1 LSSHTQPP
9 PGRRGRRWLNRRV
22 TAALVASIAA
32 GGVAT
37 ASLVADAAVPSF
49 PDNIVV
55 FPDRD
60 FVSVEGYQNHVG
72 ETALLEVT
80 RGGQVIGSAKAVV
93 EEGDVAFEVNHP
105 GGACWGNDTSLKV
118 TPDIRP
124 GDVVRISFNGI
135 DGGETT
141 VANTFVTEDM
151 SLVTGTSGAKDTIV
165 VKGFVGPDVNTAQME
180 QRIINPDLVDTAIG
194 RRDIRALPGP
204 LTPSD
209 KGGYSSSLTFNGDT
223 FTATYVFQN
232 AGDALIASQADL
244 GERAMSWQVEDA
256 DANRQGLTI
265 AEFGE
270 AGGPGMGGCPAGP
283 GDAGA
288 PKPGGASVQ
297 RSADKTSV
305 SVTWT
310 PQDQVPTAEPV
321 TAYSVEAIEQ
331 SESSTGEHVVIGKR
345 TGASATHANIEGLK
359 ADQGYD
365 VEVRSIAGGKMSE
378 AFTVQVPT
386 AAGPGDTTLPSL
398 TADPADTQAVNV
410 ASEIKLASDD
420 PNADIYYTIDGS
432 SVIEGGLPSDTARLY
447 TGPIALSGQ
456 VTLHAVAFDP
466 AGNFTLF
473 QATYK
478 PAETATPV
486 PAPVSAITG
495 TAGMQ
500 SVSLSWAAP
509 EAGVTL
515 YGVQAYV
522 KNAAGEFVQSGE
534 LRETSERTL
543 TINGLTAGTDYF
555 FTVKARNSAGY
566 GEESTKYGPLTPT
579 RVTDTVSI
587 ERATWKS
594 GEFRVR
600 GSGSVVGAIVT
611 IYPAGADGKI
621 DRSRSLGQGQVVAAV
636 PPAIGEFDLRFRN
649 GAAPATNPGRI
660 FVESDGGGVAGPF
673 TVTNG

>member
-1 LSSHTQPP
+1 
-9 PGRRGRRWLNRRV
+9 
-22 TAALVASIAA
+22 VASIAA

-37 ASLVADAAVPSF
+37 ASLVADAAVPTF
-49 PDNIVV
+49 PNNIVV

-80 RGGQVIGSAKAVV
+80 RGTQVIGSAKAVV

-105 GGACWGNDTSLKV
+105 GGACWGQDTALKV

-124 GDVVRISFNGI
+124 GDKVSISFNGI
-135 DGGETT
+135 DGGTTT
-141 VANTFVTEDM
+141 VADAFVTEDM
-151 SLVTGTSGAKDTIV
+151 DLVTGSSGVKDTIV
-165 VKGFVGPDVNTAQME
+165 VTGHYGPSINTAQME

-209 KGGYSSSLTFNGDT
+209 KGGYSSSLTFAGTPEAGGT

-232 AGDALIASQADL
+232 EGDALIASQADL
-244 GERAMSWQVEDA
+244 GERAMSWEVEDA

-288 PKPGGASVQ
+288 PKPGGATVQ
-297 RSADKTSV
+297 RSTDKTSV

-310 PQDQVPTAEPV
+310 PKDQVPTADPV
-321 TAYSVEAIEQ
+321 TAYNVEAIQQ
-331 SESSTGEHVVIGKR
+331 SESAPGERVILGKR
-345 TGASATHANIEGLK
+345 TGASATHVNVDGLK

-378 AFTVQVPT
+378 AFTVQVPSST
-386 AAGPGDTTLPSL
+386 GPTDTTRPSL
-398 TADPADTQAVNV
+398 TAAPADTQAVNI
-410 ASEIKLASDD
+410 ASEIKLTSDD
-420 PNADIYYTIDGS
+420 PDADIYYTIDGS
-432 SVIEGGLPSDTARLY
+432 AAIEANLPSDTARLY
-447 TGPIALSGQ
+447 TGPIALSAR
-456 VTLHAVAFDP
+456 VTLHAVAFDA
-466 AGNFTLF
+466 AGNFTPF
-473 QATYK
+473 QATYEP
-478 PAETATPV
+478 PATSTPA

-500 SVSLSWAAP
+500 SVTLSWAAP
-509 EAGVTL
+509 EPGVTL
-515 YGVQAYV
+515 YGVQAYT
-522 KNAAGEFVQSGE
+522 KNAAGDFVASDA
-534 LRETSERTL
+534 LRETTERTL
-543 TINGLTAGTDYF
+543 TINGLTAETNYF
-555 FTVKARNSAGY
+555 FTVKAKNSAGY
-566 GEESTKYGPLTPT
+566 GDESSKYGPLTPT

-587 ERATWKS
+587 SRATWKA

-600 GSGSVVGAIVT
+600 GAGSVVGAIVT
-611 IYPAGADGKI
+611 IRPVGADGKI
-621 DRSRSLGQGQVVAAV
+621 DRTRSLGQGQVVAAA
-636 PPAIGEFDLRFRN
+636 PPAIGEYDIRLRN

-660 FVESDGGGVAGPF
+660 FIESDGGGVAGPT
-673 TVTNG
+673 TVTAG

>member
-1 LSSHTQPP
+1 VSSHTTLA

-22 TAALVASIAA
+22 TATVVAGIAA

-37 ASLVADAAVPSF
+37 AAIVADAAVPTF
-49 PDNIVV
+49 PNNIVV

-60 FVSVEGYQNHVG
+60 FVSVEGYQDHVG

-80 RGGQVIGSAKAVV
+80 RGGQVIGSSKAVV

-105 GGACWGNDTSLKV
+105 GGVCWGNDTSLKV

-124 GDVVRISFNGI
+124 GDKVSISFNGI
-135 DGGETT
+135 DGGTT
-141 VANTFVTEDM
+141 TTANTFVTEDM

-165 VKGFVGPDVNTAQME
+165 VKGFVGPGVNTAQME
-180 QRIINPDLVDTAIG
+180 QRIINPDLVDTAIA
-194 RRDIRALPGP
+194 RRDIRAVPGP

-209 KGGYSSSLTFNGDT
+209 KGGYSSALTFEGDT

-244 GERAMSWQVEDA
+244 GERAMSWEVEDA

-288 PKPGGASVQ
+288 PQPGGASVQ

-310 PQDQVPTAEPV
+310 PRDQVPTAEPV
-321 TAYSVEAIEQ
+321 SGYSIDAIQQ
-331 SESSTGEHVVIGKR
+331 SESAAGEHVVLGKR
-345 TGASATHANIEGLK
+345 TGASATHVNIDGLK

-378 AFTVQVPT
+378 AFTVQVPSDT
-386 AAGPGDTTLPSL
+386 TPGDVTPPTL
-398 TADPADTQAVNV
+398 TADPADTQAVNI
-410 ASEIKLASDD
+410 ASEITLSSGDA
-420 PNADIYYTIDGS
+420 NADIYYTIDGTAA
-432 SVIEGGLPSDTARLY
+432 VEGGLPSDTARLY
-447 TGPIALSGQ
+447 TGPIVLSEQ
-456 VTLHAVAFDP
+456 VTLHAVAFDR
-466 AGNFTLF
+466 AGNFTTF

-478 PAETATPV
+478 PEETATPV

-500 SVSLSWAAP
+500 SVTLSWAAP
-509 EAGVTL
+509 EAGVTG

-522 KNAAGEFVQSGE
+522 NGVANGP
-534 LRETSERTL
+534 LRETSERTM
-543 TINGLTAGTDYF
+543 TISGLTAGTEYF
-555 FTVKARNSAGY
+555 FTVKAKNSAGY
-566 GEESTKYGPLTPT
+566 GEESTKYGPLVPT

-611 IYPAGADGKI
+611 VYAAGADGKI
-621 DRSRSLGQGQVVAAV
+621 DRTRNLGQGQVVAAV

-660 FVESDGGGVAGPF
+660 FVESDGGGVAGPA
-673 TVTNG
+673 TVTAG